1 MPYPKIT
8 PDYKNVYDEIVINQE
23 GQVAPAYVLML
34 DSASFPK
41 LIVEF
46 NRKTAVPRG
55 EQSAG
60 SSDEAEGRGRDRNE
74 GDSS

>member
-46 NRKTAVPRG
+46 NRKTAVPKG
-55 EQSAG
+55 EQSAD
-60 SSDEAEGRGRDRNE
+60 SSDEAGGGRDRKAE
-74 GDSS
+74 SS